1 MSLLFLKALPPLRVA
16 QLNPAE
22 RSAPVSS
29 RHSHRHRHSHAAV
42 AAAAQPSSTFPR
54 RRSAQPS
61 RTLSS
66 PHSRSGVFTSQSP
79 ASSQPRRR
87 RCCSSAVVDVSPPSL
102 SSTQP
107 NAVVS
112 TLALRCLRRHSHRH
126 RLSHAAV
133 AAAAQSNA
141 VVPRHRNRHKRPKPP
156 RPSTSHTVPTSN
168 FQPFQTSRMTSNN
181 INDGN
186 EYTSEQV
193 NVQVS
198 SGRVIDG
205 C

>member
-1 MSLLFLKALPPLRVA
+1 MSLPPLRVA

-66 PHSRSGVFTSQSP
+66 PHSRSGVFTSH
-79 ASSQPRRR
+79 
-87 RCCSSAVVDVSPPSL
+87 
-102 SSTQP
+102 STQP